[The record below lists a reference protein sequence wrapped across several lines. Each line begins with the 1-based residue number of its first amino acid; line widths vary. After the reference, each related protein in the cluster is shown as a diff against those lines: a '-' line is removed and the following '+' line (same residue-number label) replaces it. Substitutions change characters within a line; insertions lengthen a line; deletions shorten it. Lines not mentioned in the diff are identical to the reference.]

1 MFTNATTWKPF
12 MNQMKA
18 IIILIHLFIVKPT
31 GSHWKRVK
39 KKNSRKTP
47 GIQNTRDVL
56 HKKNSCELTGYLLK
70 CFKYKGKKLDL
81 FLKIFCLCLYRSVKL
96 EMIFFLI

>member
-1 MFTNATTWKPF
+1 ME
-12 MNQMKA
+12 
-18 IIILIHLFIVKPT
+18 T
-31 GSHWKRVK
+31 GK

-96 EMIFFLI
+96 EMIFFFNLKKSYSILKKTLNLMFLAKQPIHS